1 MSYNVLP
8 KTHTNIKLQITLQN
22 KTITPDISSSYFN
35 FLNDKQLILQNIKDK
50 TEEHTFDNCYKL
62 LNIKNYINTHNIKVE
77 DDATSKS
84 LFFNLIEIFNNYNAN
99 IIFKKC
105 NKFLHIG
112 EKYKESISAVEHL
125 QKNSKEVTVY
135 ESIDKVDNTELLTK
149 DYFDYFFIELKS
161 DNLNDP
167 NKYILNQIK
176 TIVLIINKLNLG
188 SLLIIK
194 LDYLFYQPVL
204 EFVYVITSMFEK
216 TLLVKPV
223 TSDTVSLEKY
233 LVCKNLKN
241 NSFDISSYLDSI
253 LNNTFES
260 QNISSIINNK
270 VPIYF
275 KNKLTEIDVILG
287 QNLLENIQELINFLN
302 YKNKIEKVDNIEKSN
317 IHKASIWLIKNK
329 LSHNTFL

>member
-8 KTHTNIKLQITLQN
+8 KTYTNLKLQITLQN
-22 KTITPDISSSYFN
+22 KTITPSISSSYFN
-35 FLNDKQLILQNIKDK
+35 FLNEKQRLLQNIKDK
-50 TEEHTFDNCYKL
+50 TDEHLFDNCYKL
-62 LNIKNYINTHNIKVE
+62 LNIKNYINTYNVKVE
-77 DDATSKS
+77 DDPSTKS
-84 LFFNLIEIFNNYNAN
+84 LFLNLIEIFNNYNAN
-99 IIFKKC
+99 IILKKC

-112 EKYKESISAVEHL
+112 EKHKESVSAIEHL
-125 QKNSKEVTVY
+125 HKNSKEITVY
-135 ESIDKVDNTELLTK
+135 DSIDKVDNVELLTK
-149 DYFDYFFIELKS
+149 DRFDYFFIELNS

-167 NKYILNQIK
+167 NKYIINQIK
-176 TIVLIINKLNLG
+176 TIILIINKLNLG
-188 SLLIIK
+188 ALLIIK
-194 LDYLFYQPVL
+194 LDYLFYNPLL
-204 EFVYVITSMFEK
+204 EFVYVIASMFEK

-241 NSFDISSYLDSI
+241 NSFDISSYVECIMNKSLE
-253 LNNTFES
+253 LN
-260 QNISSIINNK
+260 NISSIINNK

-317 IHKASIWLIKNK
+317 IHKASLWLIKNK
-329 LSHNTFL
+329 LTPNTFL

>member
-8 KTHTNIKLQITLQN
+8 KTYTNLKLQITLQN
-22 KTITPDISSSYFN
+22 KTIPASISSSYFN
-35 FLNDKQLILQNIKDK
+35 FLNEKQRLLQNIKDK

-62 LNIKNYINTHNIKVE
+62 LNIKNYINAHNVKVE
-77 DDATSKS
+77 DDTTSKS
-84 LFFNLIEIFNNYNAN
+84 LFLNLIEIFNNYNAN

-125 QKNSKEVTVY
+125 QKNSKEITVY

-241 NSFDISSYLDSI
+241 NSFDISSYLEAIS
-253 LNNTFES
+253 NNTFES
-260 QNISSIINNK
+260 KNISSIINNK

-329 LSHNTFL
+329 LSPNTFL